1 MMLKI
6 SNFHLLLLFF
16 FHVVYQMNEFKKDE
30 LRYIIFVTYIY
41 IYILI

>member
-30 LRYIIFVTYIY
+30 LRYITFVTYIY
-41 IYILI
+41 ILI